1 MTLSPAFVR
10 RICTTASLSRAVRP
24 IPLKLISV
32 AKGTS
37 SKDGTAFGN
46 EWADK
51 VRRYTQIEELQIK
64 PNPMNT
70 KDPKIAKQQEG
81 ERVLKSVRAGERLI
95 VLDERGRDLK
105 SENFAEILAQASDE
119 GWPAVVFAIG
129 GPYGHSPEPQFLII
143 RAQVSNKQCPRLMRV
158 MIQLRPL
165 PLGSDYQQAAS
176 PSSGLSQEFP
186 WTASKKHL
194 YSMMLPEPLK
204 NKHMHILKAPV
215 DIPGLSVGAMVI
227 PQGMSYAKLAG
238 LPQEYGLYGAFVPCI
253 VYALLGS
260 SRQLAVGPVAVTSV
274 LLGNGLE
281 SLFQSGG
288 SNPCIPPTGAVPP
301 PPPPIDDG
309 TAPITCMDYQ
319 KAAVQVAFLAGVM
332 YTGVGLLGL
341 GWLTYFL
348 SHATISGFMSGAA
361 ILIAL
366 SQVKYILGIS
376 TPRADKL
383 VPQLEYIFGNLSGFN
398 WREFCMGM
406 SFILILLVFRTA
418 SRRVKRL
425 AFLRSL
431 GPLTVCILSIALMNI
446 FDWYEIPPGS
456 TKPLIS
462 PIGSIPSG
470 MPSVT
475 VGWWFPLYDTGK
487 QLLLAVV
494 ICLIDMCESMSIAK
508 ALASKNKYRLNATQE
523 LRGLGVANLAGAVFN
538 CYTTTGSFS
547 RTAVNDSVGAKSLIS
562 SFVTGLLVMFTLL
575 FLTPV
580 MKNMSQNVQGAIIIT
595 GVLGLFQWEDFLEFW
610 RVAKFDWLVWIATF
624 LCTLFLGVE
633 VGILVGVALS
643 LVLVIYKTA
652 FPRISAIG
660 RLPGTN
666 IYRNI
671 KMYPD
676 AENPPG
682 MLCLRIDASIFFA
695 NVEGIRDYLTD
706 KLQTG
711 KDEHERAG
719 DPVHFVIIDLSPSPD
734 IDIAGVHLLHEI
746 ISELKSD
753 GIRLIL
759 ANPSK
764 NVLLMLRRAKVL
776 KELGPNGVQVS
787 VGEAVRWATDH
798 LSDGPITPS
807 YIARV

>member
-1 MTLSPAFVR
+1 MSTPNESDDPAK
-10 RICTTASLSRAVRP
+10 A
-24 IPLKLISV
+24 
-32 AKGTS
+32 TS
-37 SKDGTAFGN
+37 SGFRLSTGGESKQRVVSRVPLDSLQETSLLDDATRAFKKQTYAYTEGTRGYSWYDWFAFFIPCLRWLRTYRLR
-46 EWADK
+46 EW
-51 VRRYTQIEELQIK
+51 
-64 PNPMNT
+64 
-70 KDPKIAKQQEG
+70 
-81 ERVLKSVRAGERLI
+81 LI
-95 VLDERGRDLK
+95 TD
-105 SENFAEILAQASDE
+105 ILA
-119 GWPAVVFAIG
+119 
-129 GPYGHSPEPQFLII
+129 
-143 RAQVSNKQCPRLMRV
+143 
-158 MIQLRPL
+158 
-165 PLGSDYQQAAS
+165 
-176 PSSGLSQEFP
+176 
-186 WTASKKHL
+186 
-194 YSMMLPEPLK
+194 
-204 NKHMHILKAPV
+204 
-215 DIPGLSVGAMVI
+215 GLSVGAMVI

-575 FLTPV
+575 FLTP
-580 MKNMSQNVQGAIIIT
+580 
-595 GVLGLFQWEDFLEFW
+595 WEDFLEFW